1 MRAFTKRPGI
11 SKWETDSIKMR
22 IYDPVYY
29 EQHMKH
35 QQPSLFSSVS
45 YIIDDKRKV
54 FGKIL
59 EQYEINRASYRGP
72 EQTSSGQDMS
82 YWIAYRERLMND
94 YKEKALNDI
103 RNEVSRLITN
113 CKNILTHEDFDMFE
127 EFKNIHPNSCNYFNL
142 KLKDIQWDSYDKMPS
157 FIDCVIACVLSQEAI
172 DKLNEKVQKSMKIRH
187 ASNEARRTLLYKKEF
202 ECEKLFAEI
211 VKYKLKSPELYV
223 EYKKITE
230 LKSLVLDIFG
240 KHPDIDN
247 HPFIKYFTEDKKK
260 YINGLIE
267 LLLPQQQPKVSD
279 CELLP
284 FVSFSHDDDVS
295 ISDTTNDTKTP
306 TIAATGSDDGNA
318 IAYQCKKY
326 GIVNFSKLKDDLI
339 EKYFVKEPA
348 VNNIFITVNEIAN

>member
-1 MRAFTKRPGI
+1 MCAFTKRPGI

-45 YIIDDKRKV
+45 YIIDDKRKI

-59 EQYEINRASYRGP
+59 EQYDINRASYRGP
-72 EQTSSGQDMS
+72 EQTSSGQDMT
-82 YWIAYRERLMND
+82 YWTAYRERIMND

-127 EFKNIHPNSCNYFNL
+127 EFKKIFPNSCNYFTI
-142 KLKDIQWDSYDKMPS
+142 KLKDIQWDYYDKMPS

-172 DKLNEKVQKSMKIRH
+172 DKLNEKIQKSMKLLY

-211 VKYKLKSPELYV
+211 IKYKLKSPELYV
-223 EYKKITE
+223 EYRKITE

-240 KHPDIDN
+240 KHPDLDN
-247 HPFIKYFTEDKKK
+247 NPFINYFTEDKKK
-260 YINGLIE
+260 YINELIE
-267 LLLPQQQPKVSD
+267 EVSSSRRPQSKMPD

-284 FVSFSHDDDVS
+284 FVSFSHDDDDVS
-295 ISDTTNDTKTP
+295 ISDDISDT
-306 TIAATGSDDGNA
+306 
-318 IAYQCKKY
+318 
-326 GIVNFSKLKDDLI
+326 
-339 EKYFVKEPA
+339 
-348 VNNIFITVNEIAN
+348 NIFITVNEI